1 MEIWKDIKGYENKY
15 QVSNKG
21 NIRNIKTDKQLK
33 LQVYKKVVY
42 LMPYIVKTMLYMDII
57 GILYK

>member
-21 NIRNIKTDKQLK
+21 NIRNIKTGKQLK
-33 LQVYKKVVY
+33 IQFYKSGY
-42 LMPYIVKTMLYMDII
+42 CYIDLYCD
-57 GILYK
+57 GISKH